1 MSKIIIFICT
11 VALLT
16 TNANSYGQE
25 FLGIKVDGK
34 LGEVVAKFKLKG
46 FKVTSPDDTSPI
58 LVGKAGVSNVEVI
71 ILSSPISKKVF
82 KFAVYLPK
90 QNDWESIKS
99 EYEDYL
105 ETLTSKYGTPT
116 QSFNF
121 FSSPYKEGEGDEMNA
136 IAMEKCVYSAFW
148 ENVYLRISEYKQV
161 SIAYEN
167 AKNMAIRDA
176 ESAKL
181 KKDAF

>member
-1 MSKIIIFICT
+1 MKKIIIFISI

-16 TNANSYGQE
+16 TNTNIYGQE

-34 LGEVVAKFKLKG
+34 LSEVVAKFKLKG
-46 FKVTSPDDTSPI
+46 FKVTSPDDLSPI

-71 ILSSPISKKVF
+71 ILSSPISKTVF
-82 KFAVYLPK
+82 KIAVYLPK

-105 ETLTSKYGTPT
+105 ETLTAKYGTPT
-116 QSFNF
+116 SSYNF

-136 IAMEKCVYSAFW
+136 ITMEKCNYAAFW
-148 ENVYLRISEYKQV
+148 ENISIQISEYKQV
-161 SIAYEN
+161 RIAYEN
-167 AKNMAIRDA
+167 AKNIVIRDA
-176 ESAKL
+176 ENAKL

>member
-1 MSKIIIFICT
+1 MKKIVIFISI

-16 TNANSYGQE
+16 TNSNIYGQE

-34 LGEVVAKFKLKG
+34 LSEVVAKFKLKG

-58 LVGKAGVSNVEVI
+58 LVGKAGGSNVEVI
-71 ILSSPISKKVF
+71 ILSSPISKTVF
-82 KFAVYLPK
+82 KIAVYLPK

-99 EYEDYL
+99 EYKDYL

-116 QSFNF
+116 DSFNF

-148 ENVYLRISEYKQV
+148 ANISIKITEYKQV
-161 SIAYEN
+161 RIAYEN
-167 AKNMAIRDA
+167 AKNFAIRDA
-176 ESAKL
+176 EDAKL

>member
-1 MSKIIIFICT
+1 MKKIVTFISI

-16 TNANSYGQE
+16 INTIIYGQE

-34 LGEVVAKFKLKG
+34 LSEVVAKFKLKG
-46 FKVTSPDDTSPI
+46 FKVTSPDDLSPA

-71 ILSSPISKKVF
+71 ILSSPISKTVCKIV
-82 KFAVYLPK
+82 VYLPK
-90 QNDWESIKS
+90 KNDWESIKS

-105 ETLTSKYGTPT
+105 ETLTAKYGTPT

-136 IAMEKCVYSAFW
+136 IGMEKCFYSAYW